1 MLAEQC
7 TRLDDVSAL
16 CECSLRWM
24 IDEISV
30 DALRHHRTGR
40 LRLQISETS
49 LTVLGMRA
57 ASQQRMTVALITGL
71 AARHGRTVPTTI
83 DETLGVAVT
92 AVIHQAFVRWLE
104 EDDPDAF
111 ERIARERLSTFRRNA
126 LSTPVE
132 LQS

>member
-16 CECSLRWM
+16 CECSLRWV

-30 DALRHHRTGR
+30 DAPGHHRTGR
-40 LRLQISETS
+40 LRLQISES
-49 LTVLGMRA
+49 SVTVLGMRA
-57 ASQQRMTVALITGL
+57 AALQRMTAALITGL

-83 DETLGVAVT
+83 DETLGAAVT
-92 AVIHQAFVRWLE
+92 AVLHHAFVRWLE

-111 ERIARERLSTFRRNA
+111 ERIARERLSVFRRNA
-126 LSTPVE
+126 LPAPDDFR
-132 LQS
+132 L